1 MKEIT
6 PIQCR
11 RFLLESEDE
20 VIHLVEFSRGYI
32 GYFYDNAYQTE
43 PWTTGMQILTKEEFE
58 QKFNV
63 EL

>member
-1 MKEIT
+1 MKELSSIE
-6 PIQCR
+6 CK

-20 VIHLVEFSRGYI
+20 VLHVVEFGRGYI

-43 PWTTGMQILTKEEFE
+43 PWNTGMQISTKEDFE